1 MRQPLYILLTI
12 LLITI
17 VMGCSR
23 THTDHRLVLAD
34 SLMWTAPDSA
44 LHILNAINS
53 HTLQGDENQAYHALL
68 LTQAQFRCNIPLT
81 TDTLITKAVDYYSD
95 NHNREHYT
103 RALLYKG
110 GAYEDMNLPIDAM
123 RYYKMAEDNADTTD
137 YRNLAQL
144 SLRMGKLY
152 YDNYASNN
160 LDLEKFEKALYYY
173 ERLGDRPMIMFC
185 LGIAGNLCRE
195 SQKKKAIKYLT
206 QAQIMAIEM
215 RDTASSYSYLNELS
229 MAYFLDS
236 LFLDAKNASVKCV
249 NGTNPSNAM
258 LFNAAN
264 AYAALGMPDSA
275 KILLARVD
283 TVAMSDYD
291 RMMMAFA
298 NGYIHNAQ
306 GHEKEA
312 LFYQNLGTRISDAI
326 KAKSQRNLIFEKEAQ
341 MDSELKYKKDKHF
354 SEQKTFLFLIIA
366 VLIVFL
372 ITLITNLFC
381 KDQKFKSLVKELN
394 NNQFYVKEL
403 IKDTNIAYD
412 KLNQEKQKNSLL
424 QHNYKSQQDNVDFLN
439 QYFNSFNA
447 LLNKSYDVKRA
458 DFIKELENIIAQ
470 ASANDHYW
478 DIIFDVAD
486 KKSAGFISSLTKD
499 SNCQLNQ
506 NEIRILSLVCLGYNN
521 NAIATSTGYTKNS
534 IKTIK
539 TRIRNKIKASENLE
553 AFIKQEILNRN
564 RAK

>member
-12 LLITI
+12 LLITF

-23 THTDHRLVLAD
+23 SVDKRLVLAD
-34 SLMWTAPDSA
+34 TLMWTNPDSSLA
-44 LHILNAINS
+44 ILTVINRDS
-53 HTLQGDENQAYHALL
+53 LQGEENLAYYALL

-144 SLRMGKLY
+144 NLRMGKLY

-354 SEQKTFLFLIIA
+354 SEQKTFFFLIIA

-381 KDQKFKSLVKELN
+381 KDQKFKNLVKELN

-521 NAIATSTGYTKNS
+521 DAISISTGYTKNS

>member
-1 MRQPLYILLTI
+1 MRKLLYISLALM
-12 LLITI
+12 L
-17 VMGCSR
+17 MACFMSCSR
-23 THTDHRLVLAD
+23 GVDKRLVLAD
-34 SLMWTAPDSA
+34 TLMWTAPDSSLA
-44 LHILNAINS
+44 ILESINRDS
-53 HTLQGDENQAYHALL
+53 LQGEENLAYYALL
-68 LTQAQFRCNIPLT
+68 LTQAQFRCNIQLT
-81 TDTLITKAVDYYSD
+81 SDTLISKAVDYYSD

-110 GAYEDMNLPIDAM
+110 GAYEDMGDPVEAIKW
-123 RYYKMAEDNADTTD
+123 YKLAENNADNID

-354 SEQKTFLFLIIA
+354 SEQKTFFFLIIA

-381 KDQKFKSLVKELN
+381 KDQKFKNLVKELN

-458 DFIKELENIIAQ
+458 YFIKELENIIAQ

-521 NAIATSTGYTKNS
+521 DAIATSTGYTKNS

>member
-12 LLITI
+12 LLITF

-23 THTDHRLVLAD
+23 SVDKRLVLAD
-34 SLMWTAPDSA
+34 TLMWTRPDSS
-44 LHILNAINS
+44 LTILESINRDS
-53 HTLQGDENQAYHALL
+53 LQGEENLAYYALL
-68 LTQAQFRCNIPLT
+68 LTQAQFRCNIQLT
-81 TDTLITKAVDYYSD
+81 SDTLISKAVDYYSD

-110 GAYEDMNLPIDAM
+110 GAYEDMGDPVEAIKW
-123 RYYKMAEDNADTTD
+123 YKLAENNADNID

-354 SEQKTFLFLIIA
+354 SEQKTFFFLIIA

-381 KDQKFKSLVKELN
+381 KDQKFKNLVKELN

-521 NAIATSTGYTKNS
+521 DAISISTGYTKNS

>member
-1 MRQPLYILLTI
+1 MRQPLYILLAI

-23 THTDHRLVLAD
+23 SVDKRLVLAD
-34 SLMWTAPDSA
+34 TLMWTRPDSS
-44 LHILNAINS
+44 LTILESINRDS
-53 HTLQGDENQAYHALL
+53 LQGEENLAYYALL

-144 SLRMGKLY
+144 NLRMGKLY

-354 SEQKTFLFLIIA
+354 SEQKTFFFLIIA

-381 KDQKFKSLVKELN
+381 KDQKFKNLVKELN

-412 KLNQEKQKNSLL
+412 NLNQEKQKNSLL

-521 NAIATSTGYTKNS
+521 DAISISTGYTKNS

-539 TRIRNKIKASENLE
+539 TRIRNKIKARENLE

>member
-12 LLITI
+12 LLITF

-23 THTDHRLVLAD
+23 SVDKRLVLAD
-34 SLMWTAPDSA
+34 TLMWTYPDSSLA
-44 LHILNAINS
+44 ILEAINRDS
-53 HTLQGDENQAYHALL
+53 LQGEENLAYYALL

-81 TDTLITKAVDYYSD
+81 SDTLISKAVDYYSD

-110 GAYEDMNLPIDAM
+110 GAYEDMGDPVEAIKW
-123 RYYKMAEDNADTTD
+123 YKLAENNADNID

-152 YDNYASNN
+152 YNNYASNN

-354 SEQKTFLFLIIA
+354 SEQKTFFFLIIA

-381 KDQKFKSLVKELN
+381 KDQKFKNLVKELN

-486 KKSAGFISSLTKD
+486 KKSAGPVFRNEPHKSL
-499 SNCQLNQ
+499 
-506 NEIRILSLVCLGYNN
+506 LGDFD
-521 NAIATSTGYTKNS
+521 K
-534 IKTIK
+534 
-539 TRIRNKIKASENLE
+539 
-553 AFIKQEILNRN
+553 
-564 RAK
+564 

>member
-1 MRQPLYILLTI
+1 MRQPLYILLAI

-23 THTDHRLVLAD
+23 SVDKRLVLAD
-34 SLMWTAPDSA
+34 TLMWTRPDSS
-44 LHILNAINS
+44 LTILESINRDS
-53 HTLQGDENQAYHALL
+53 LQGEENLAYYALL

-144 SLRMGKLY
+144 NLRMGKLY

-173 ERLGDRPMIMFC
+173 GRRGDRPMIMFC

-354 SEQKTFLFLIIA
+354 SEQKTFFFLIIA

-381 KDQKFKSLVKELN
+381 KDQKFKNLVKELN

-521 NAIATSTGYTKNS
+521 DAISISTGYTKNS

>member
-23 THTDHRLVLAD
+23 SVDKRLVLAD
-34 SLMWTAPDSA
+34 TLMWTNPDSSLA
-44 LHILNAINS
+44 ILEAINRDS
-53 HTLQGDENQAYHALL
+53 LQGEENLAYYALL
-68 LTQAQFRCNIPLT
+68 LTQAQFRCNIQLT
-81 TDTLITKAVDYYSD
+81 SDTLISKAVDYYSD

-110 GAYEDMNLPIDAM
+110 GAYEDMGDPVEAIKW
-123 RYYKMAEDNADTTD
+123 YKLAENNADNID

-312 LFYQNLGTRISDAI
+312 LIYQNLGTRISDAI

-354 SEQKTFLFLIIA
+354 SEQKTFFFLIIA

-381 KDQKFKSLVKELN
+381 KNQKFKNLVKELN

-403 IKDTNIAYD
+403 IKGTNIAYD

-521 NAIATSTGYTKNS
+521 DAISISTGYTKNS

>member
-1 MRQPLYILLTI
+1 MRQPLYILLAI

-23 THTDHRLVLAD
+23 SVDKRLVLAD
-34 SLMWTAPDSA
+34 TLMWTNPDSSLA
-44 LHILNAINS
+44 ILTVINRDS
-53 HTLQGDENQAYHALL
+53 LQGEENLAYYALL

-144 SLRMGKLY
+144 NLRMGKLY

-354 SEQKTFLFLIIA
+354 SEQKTFFFLIIA

-381 KDQKFKSLVKELN
+381 KDQKFKNLVKELN

-424 QHNYKSQQDNVDFLN
+424 QHNYKSHQDNVDFLN

-521 NAIATSTGYTKNS
+521 DAISISTGYTKNS

>member
-1 MRQPLYILLTI
+1 MRQPLYILLAI

-23 THTDHRLVLAD
+23 SVDKRLVLAD
-34 SLMWTAPDSA
+34 TLMWTRPDSS
-44 LHILNAINS
+44 LTILESINRDS
-53 HTLQGDENQAYHALL
+53 LQGEENLAYYALL

-144 SLRMGKLY
+144 NLRMGKLY

-354 SEQKTFLFLIIA
+354 SEQKTFFFLIIA

-381 KDQKFKSLVKELN
+381 KDQKFKNLVKELN

-521 NAIATSTGYTKNS
+521 DAISISTGYTKNS